1 MVPRPPSF
9 LPPIPEPTQSQS
21 SFRDSFTNG
30 KKNNRKRQGMLWKRP
45 LFFCGLE
52 VYFYELKLLIL
63 WDSASIHLAAASAYE
78 LLAFTRSVQCLNS
91 PPYRS
96 SLAWSQ
102 RLVMSRLGYGRVVP
116 PGGPHVSQS
125 FFCTNEPLSDVNCIN
140 SL

>member
-1 MVPRPPSF
+1 MCF
-9 LPPIPEPTQSQS
+9 
-21 SFRDSFTNG
+21 
-30 KKNNRKRQGMLWKRP
+30 
-45 LFFCGLE
+45 
-52 VYFYELKLLIL
+52 
-63 WDSASIHLAAASAYE
+63 HLAAASAYE
-78 LLAFTRSVQCLNS
+78 LLAFNRSAQSLSS

-125 FFCTNEPLSDVNCIN
+125 FFCTNEPLFDVSCIN

>member
-1 MVPRPPSF
+1 
-9 LPPIPEPTQSQS
+9 
-21 SFRDSFTNG
+21 
-30 KKNNRKRQGMLWKRP
+30 MLLKCP

-63 WDSASIHLAAASAYE
+63 WDSASIHLAAAASAYA
-78 LLAFTRSVQCLNS
+78 LLAPSNAS
-91 PPYRS
+91 IASPYRS

-116 PGGPHVSQS
+116 PGGQHVSQS
-125 FFCTNEPLSDVNCIN
+125 FFCTNEPLFDVNCIN